1 MAITTYENPRFY
13 KGPVL
18 QLCTMRA
25 KDSQTFQ
32 PGMFAHNTATGVVI
46 NDHNCCRA
54 EFLTAVNQPVATSSS
69 DILLYRIP
77 STDTKFYIGTSSAGN
92 SVLANKKYI
101 GKRLGIAVNACI
113 VTASIVNTSHTFL
126 HVEEVM
132 ADIGVGRSLNTTST
146 VPGTFIVSV
155 VQSSIDAG

>member
-1 MAITTYENPRFY
+1 MAITTYENPRFF

-25 KDSQTFQ
+25 KDGLTWQ
-32 PGMFAHNTATGVVI
+32 PGQFARNTATGVVLTTPTT
-46 NDHNCCRA
+46 A
-54 EFLTAVNQPVATSSS
+54 KAQYLTAQSQATATSSS
-69 DILLYRIP
+69 DVLLYRIP
-77 STDTKFYIGTSSAGN
+77 SADTKFYIGANSAGN

-101 GKRLGIAVNACI
+101 GTQLGIAVNACI
-113 VTASIVNTSHTFL
+113 VTASIANTSHVML
-126 HVEEVM
+126 HVEDVM

-155 VQSSIDAG
+155 IQSAIDAG